1 MKIKHTPSPWWPT
14 DYGIRDRGGYIA
26 HTRSV
31 QRYEG
36 QDERYAHEVSQREA
50 DKLLI
55 AAAPDL
61 LEALQFVMSAHG
73 EQLETAFEQ
82 AQYAIFKATGDTN
95 EK

>member
-26 HTRSV
+26 HIRSV
-31 QRYEG
+31 QRYQG

-55 AAAPDL
+55 AAAPHLIWGSVLVVGL
-61 LEALQFVMSAHG
+61 LTLLALRRPRAKTPPYSV
-73 EQLETAFEQ
+73 
-82 AQYAIFKATGDTN
+82 
-95 EK
+95 